1 MTPATQTITPGQS
14 YQLTALL
21 GSNPFQGLVAVE
33 SVVCELSN
41 PTQCRPPAVYD
52 PWIEFNP
59 AGTVT
64 VPTRATIPPGIYKA
78 RIRPAGQPN
87 APWSN
92 EFSIQVNPASP
103 IIPFHVPAR
112 IMSGSLSSELATSG
126 NIYAPE
132 ILYEDGIYKM
142 WYGGQGTDGHDRIH
156 YAESTDSINWTKFGV
171 VIDNGEYDHVNDPS
185 VVKIGSTYYMYY
197 DWGTQ
202 VMSNGRVTELGA
214 INLATSTDGRNWTKQ
229 GVVLSKS
236 SQPWNTRYVLR
247 PSVLYDGGQWKM
259 WFDSES
265 TDPQYPQRYVGYA
278 TSTDGRAWNIRPDW
292 VFTGGAVDVKKV
304 GNKYIMLQEW
314 QQGTL
319 LAVSSDGIT
328 WTDKGPLFR
337 NSGTDFDRYGQVTPF
352 LLLNPTT
359 GKPQAIYFGGASVA
373 TWNGNRIGIYR
384 LDGDELDP
392 Y

>member
-1 MTPATQTITPGQS
+1 
-14 YQLTALL
+14 
-21 GSNPFQGLVAVE
+21 
-33 SVVCELSN
+33 
-41 PTQCRPPAVYD
+41 
-52 PWIEFNP
+52 
-59 AGTVT
+59 
-64 VPTRATIPPGIYKA
+64 
-78 RIRPAGQPN
+78 
-87 APWSN
+87 
-92 EFSIQVNPASP
+92 
-103 IIPFHVPAR
+103 
-112 IMSGSLSSELATSG
+112 
-126 NIYAPE
+126 
-132 ILYEDGIYKM
+132 
-142 WYGGQGTDGHDRIH
+142 
-156 YAESTDSINWTKFGV
+156 
-171 VIDNGEYDHVNDPS
+171 
-185 VVKIGSTYYMYY
+185 
-197 DWGTQ
+197 
-202 VMSNGRVTELGA
+202 
-214 INLATSTDGRNWTKQ
+214 
-229 GVVLSKS
+229 
-236 SQPWNTRYVLR
+236 
-247 PSVLYDGGQWKM
+247 M